1 MKFRL
6 IDWAGRNTEVDVGNF
21 EEIAAMRI
29 MVISGDEVLLVI
41 YKDYTTERFDSSS
54 DRIGHCLDNE
64 YEIYNIESGLNLLE
78 NEDFMNR
85 TDSYYW

>member
-21 EEIAAMRI
+21 EEIAAMRV
-29 MVISGDEVLLVI
+29 MVVSGDEVLLVI
-41 YKDYTTERFDSSS
+41 YKDHTTERFDSST
-54 DRIGHCLDNE
+54 DRIEHYLDNE

-78 NEDFMNR
+78 NEDFMSR
-85 TDSYYW
+85 TDPYHW